1 MLVRE
6 DALEIIHGRMVALG
20 YGRYWRSDEI
30 VGLRPIEEERGA
42 GRRTEVFVSTSDVPI
57 VASRSERTILRDMVR
72 LRDEEFRAEEARHLL
87 AELLDDLSDVTPVIR
102 RMLGNEV
109 GVDVR
114 AWELRIAALVD
125 PEQHAAPEEQ
135 EDLFSAS

>member
-1 MLVRE
+1 M
-6 DALEIIHGRMVALG
+6 EIIHGRMVALG

>member
-1 MLVRE
+1 
-6 DALEIIHGRMVALG
+6 
-20 YGRYWRSDEI
+20 
-30 VGLRPIEEERGA
+30 
-42 GRRTEVFVSTSDVPI
+42 
-57 VASRSERTILRDMVR
+57 MVR

-87 AELLDDLSDVTPVIR
+87 AELLDDLSDITPVIR

-125 PEQHAAPEEQ
+125 PEQHATPDEQ